1 MKIKQRLY
9 LGQGKHFV
17 TPNGF
22 VSLDD
27 NSTKGNFIVNYDIE
41 ESTVCHLLGYQTY
54 KYEDA
59 RNCMTRIV
67 KLCLNKCNTMRTE
80 IHLSKPASM
89 ICCDIITN
97 DAGTKYLRFKIQ
109 FTGIK
114 TDIDKFT
121 NQLIWYFDTECDWI
135 LENLHNAT
143 IACSLVHH
151 NILKSSGFEDGILD
165 KGGALYVDIIKRKL
179 NNLLVEINLEDEI
192 DFKTSEICKK
202 HNISL
207 ADFNKLNETF

>member
-9 LGQGKHFV
+9 LGLGKQHV

-41 ESTVCHLLGYQTY
+41 ESTACHLLGYQTY
-54 KYEDA
+54 RNDDA
-59 RNCMTRIV
+59 CKCMTRIV

-80 IHLSKPASM
+80 IHLSKPANFVS
-89 ICCDIITN
+89 CDTITSN
-97 DAGTKYLRFKIQ
+97 VGTKYLRFKIQ

-114 TDIDKFT
+114 ADIDTFT
-121 NQLIWYFDTECDWI
+121 NHLTWYFDTDCDWLLGNI
-135 LENLHNAT
+135 RDAT
-143 IACSLVHH
+143 IACSLIHH
-151 NILKSSGFEDGILD
+151 NIIKSSGLEDGILD

-179 NNLLVEINLEDEI
+179 NNLLVEINLEDEL

-207 ADFNKLNETF
+207 ADFNKLNESF